1 MPPATNKTAF
11 AGTTEDVATVW
22 GSFASSRVVL
32 TAHFLDDSAA
42 VLHQILWKG
51 MHSQGVGDEG
61 GGGGVIK
68 GGGKERNNTLEKRME
83 NGSELDQI
91 KGNPNTYRKTISLT

>member
-61 GGGGVIK
+61 GRGASLKVEER
-68 GGGKERNNTLEKRME
+68 KEIIRLKREWKMDQNWTKSRATPTHTEKP
-83 NGSELDQI
+83 LA
-91 KGNPNTYRKTISLT
+91 